1 MLFGWIMDHGAPRW
15 VFGASAL
22 FMVLV
27 VVFALIS
34 DMRSFGRF
42 RPLLAIPRRATPRR
56 T

>member
-1 MLFGWIMDHGAPRW
+1 

-34 DMRSFGRF
+34 DMRSFGRL
-42 RPLLAIPRRATPRR
+42 RPLLAIPRRAAPRR